1 MFLLMVKNMEKRE
14 SETVEFKKSTSEL
27 KEGIISLCS
36 MLNKHKKGF
45 LYFGWREGILKSYL

>member
-27 KEGIISLCS
+27 KEGIISLC
-36 MLNKHKKGF
+36 
-45 LYFGWREGILKSYL
+45 